1 MSDPIVSAKEL
12 RKINRSV
19 AEVAESDPLTKE
31 QLADEWVQWF
41 KKRAE
46 RYLKAAA
53 AFGYM
58 NFTFDLPI
66 ELAQN
71 PVDNK
76 ISNYIG
82 RQIQPLVPGC
92 TISFV
97 EEEYEEQFLHKVEVS
112 WRATGSQ

>member
-1 MSDPIVSAKEL
+1 
-12 RKINRSV
+12 V
-19 AEVAESDPLTKE
+19 AEAAESDPLTKE

-41 KKRAE
+41 EKRAE

-53 AFGYM
+53 AFGYT

-71 PVDNK
+71 PINK
-76 ISNYIG
+76 KILNSIG
-82 RQIQPLVPGC
+82 HRIQPLIPGC

-97 EEEYEEQFLHKVEVS
+97 EEEYEEQFLHKLEVS
-112 WRATGSQ
+112 WKATGPQ